1 MQRICVF
8 CGSSMG
14 SRPEFAQ
21 AAIGLADYFVANGRG
36 LVYGGAHVGLM
47 GLIADR
53 VLAEGGEVTGVIP
66 QQLVDKEIAHT
77 RLTHIHVVRTMHE
90 RKALMADLSD
100 AFVALPGAYG
110 TLDELFEI
118 ITWAQL
124 GIHAKP
130 IGVLNVLG
138 YFDPLLRFLDGC
150 VENGFLKA
158 ANRELFLVDSEPGRL
173 LERLEQHRV
182 KPSDKWIGREAR

>member
-1 MQRICVF
+1 
-8 CGSSMG
+8 MG
-14 SRPEFAQ
+14 ARPEFAQ
-21 AAIGLADYFVANGRG
+21 AAVALADCLLANGQH

-53 VLAEGGEVTGVIP
+53 LLAQGGEVTGVIP

-77 RLTHIHVVRTMHE
+77 RLTQIHVVRTMHE

-100 AFVALPGAYG
+100 AFIALPGAYG

-124 GIHAKP
+124 GIHSKP
-130 IGVLNVLG
+130 IGLLNVLG
-138 YFDPLLRFLDGC
+138 YFDPLLQFLDGC
-150 VENGFLKA
+150 VTGGFLKP
-158 ANRELFLVDSEPGRL
+158 ANRELFLVETDPQRL
-173 LERLEQHRV
+173 MERMSVHSV
-182 KPSDKWIGREAR
+182 KPAEKWIGREAR

>member
-21 AAIGLADYFVANGRG
+21 AAIALADCFVANRQG

-130 IGVLNVLG
+130 IGVLNV
-138 YFDPLLRFLDGC
+138 
-150 VENGFLKA
+150 
-158 ANRELFLVDSEPGRL
+158 
-173 LERLEQHRV
+173 
-182 KPSDKWIGREAR
+182 